1 MSEKTVYPGAP
12 VNGASNHQAQF
23 NEHGDGTNFP
33 GAVPSP
39 KSHKKPVL
47 GFMYSVSKDPT
58 GEFWPLYLGANTIG
72 RGQNC
77 TVCLKE
83 ASVSEQHA
91 TLVIRQ
97 MQNQGADAGLFVFI
111 QDVRSMCGTLVNG
124 VSLDFNPKECKSG
137 DIITVG
143 ENYEL
148 YFILVEPKA
157 LGLFPKENFKSP
169 QTDPVPAPAPNPNPF
184 FKGNKGTLSG
194 EESLEE
200 KMSTM
205 YKPH

>member
-1 MSEKTVYPGAP
+1 
-12 VNGASNHQAQF
+12 
-23 NEHGDGTNFP
+23 
-33 GAVPSP
+33 
-39 KSHKKPVL
+39 
-47 GFMYSVSKDPT
+47 
-58 GEFWPLYLGANTIG
+58 
-72 RGQNC
+72 
-77 TVCLKE
+77 
-83 ASVSEQHA
+83 
-91 TLVIRQ
+91 
-97 MQNQGADAGLFVFI
+97 
-111 QDVRSMCGTLVNG
+111 MCGTLVNG